1 MHLAKNSLTLDD
13 RQEVVQFIIILM
25 NSKSYLI

>member
-1 MHLAKNSLTLDD
+1 MHLAKNGLTLDD